1 MLLLHVTFACA
12 FLGMQSNSLK
22 LFANVDQKPM
32 LLKRQAFAMFSG
44 EVDQYHLYL
53 PLIQGSLAGCCAV
66 ISFCTVVQ
74 AASSTNCVP
83 CFLSERLTDTLRMNP
98 TAAISAQ
105 IFLMFRVLLLRI
117 SSHHLTSLWPI
128 MVTELVRFPSFD
140 AKLTLHIEIKQE
152 FLFFFSPDSNLY
164 TSREDATVRERHF
177 KVSW

>member
-1 MLLLHVTFACA
+1 
-12 FLGMQSNSLK
+12 MQSNSLK

-53 PLIQGSLAGCCAV
+53 PLIQGSLPGCCVV
-66 ISFCTVVQ
+66 IMLGTVVQ
-74 AASSTNCVP
+74 AGISANCEP
-83 CFLSERLTDTLRMNP
+83 SFLSERLTDTLRMNP

-128 MVTELVRFPSFD
+128 MVTELVRFPPFD
-140 AKLTLHIEIKQE
+140 AKLTLHIRIEQGLCFFE
-152 FLFFFSPDSNLY
+152 NFFFFIS
-164 TSREDATVRERHF
+164 
-177 KVSW
+177 